1 MLFWGN
7 AEFCS
12 NPHMWHNFLHKP
24 VLQLLSWKYTIYL
37 PVHCRSVHTWDPLCS
52 RRLKFPVS
60 AIPTNTFVI
69 ILGESKRIFLTPKAL
84 GSLNSSFSSN
94 DLDFHHYLSHS
105 FPWSCPEILSGLNFN
120 SLALRTSIWCFQLA
134 LNSSGSFR
142 CYDPLVLQAFHY
154 LCP

>member
-1 MLFWGN
+1 MLFWGH

-24 VLQLLSWKYTIYL
+24 QFCSFCLKTIPSIFLLIADLYIPET
-37 PVHCRSVHTWDPLCS
+37 LCT
-52 RRLKFPVS
+52 RRLKFPVTVM
-60 AIPTNTFVI
+60 PTNTFVI
-69 ILGESKRIFLTPKAL
+69 ILGDSKRIFLTPKAV
-84 GSLNSSFSSN
+84 GSLNSSSSSN

-120 SLALRTSIWCFQLA
+120 SLALRISIWCFQLA
-134 LNSSGSFR
+134 LSANGSFR